1 MHPEPFAR
9 SRWRLRALA
18 CFAAT
23 GAAFA
28 SRAACAD
35 ELVNLRW
42 RSPPGCPESSAVE
55 AQIRSI
61 VSNSP
66 RVTPGLRADGEIT
79 RLGSKYRLTLLV
91 FEGDARR
98 ERIIESD
105 SCTALAG
112 AAAVALGLLLRGEK
126 SGKDSAVPATAD
138 DGPRAADVN
147 VHSAAASGQA
157 RAKTPPSEASRRA
170 PEEAKRQPS
179 SEADESASD
188 GAEDPGKLQFVL
200 RAPLGAVDAGLLTE
214 ADLSAGAGIG
224 LRYRSWHLGTSVR
237 FFQSETLEVSN
248 LPNVRVSVDRLALD
262 VWGCHSWSVGPF
274 ELGPCLTLGV
284 DRFGAEATGHRVDA
298 RSRNFIAVAP
308 GAGVQAHLRV
318 SDWFAIFASA
328 TAGIETSRA
337 RFTIDG
343 GVGEVERLG
352 SARLTAGLGT
362 EWIL

>member
-1 MHPEPFAR
+1 M
-9 SRWRLRALA
+9 S
-18 CFAAT
+18 

-42 RSPPGCPESSAVE
+42 RSPPGCPESGAVE
-55 AQIRSI
+55 AQVRGI

-79 RLGSKYRLTLLV
+79 RNGGKYRLTLLV
-91 FEGDARR
+91 FDGDARR

-112 AAAVALGLLLRGEK
+112 AAAVALSLYLRGDN
-126 SGKDSAVPATAD
+126 SGTDSAVPTPAD
-138 DGPRAADVN
+138 DRPRAADVN
-147 VHSAAASGQA
+147 AHSAAASGQT
-157 RAKTPPSEASRRA
+157 RAKSPPPEASRRA

-179 SEADESASD
+179 SDGNESDSDAAADS
-188 GAEDPGKLQFVL
+188 GKLQLVL

-224 LRYRSWHLGTSVR
+224 LRYRSWHFGTSVR
-237 FFQSETLEVSN
+237 FFQSETLEVTN
-248 LPNVRVSVDRLALD
+248 LPNVSVSVDRIALD
-262 VWGCHSWSVGPF
+262 VWGCRSWSLGPF
-274 ELGPCLTLGV
+274 ELGPCLTLGI

-298 RSRNFIAVAP
+298 RSRNFLAFAP
-308 GAGVQAHLRV
+308 GAGAQAHLRI
-318 SDWFAIFASA
+318 SDWFALFASVN
-328 TAGIETSRA
+328 AGIETSRA
-337 RFTIDG
+337 RLTIDG

-352 SARLTAGLGT
+352 STRLAAGLGT